1 MSSGRITKSGSWRSG
16 GGARTKRLVGVGNRH
31 NIGMPRIAPKEGGH
45 AARLRIFLVLEKNG
59 EVAVG
64 DISQDDG
71 VVQDLPLKCYK
82 NVVMLDSTTKDGGL
96 SEANSAA
103 GDSLWDLVPKH
114 PAYMGG

>member
-1 MSSGRITKSGSWRSG
+1 
-16 GGARTKRLVGVGNRH
+16 V
-31 NIGMPRIAPKEGGH
+31 
-45 AARLRIFLVLEKNG
+45 ARLRIFLVLEKNG

-71 VVQDLPLKCYK
+71 VAQNLPPKCYK
-82 NVVMLDSTTKDGGL
+82 NVVMLDSTTRDGGL